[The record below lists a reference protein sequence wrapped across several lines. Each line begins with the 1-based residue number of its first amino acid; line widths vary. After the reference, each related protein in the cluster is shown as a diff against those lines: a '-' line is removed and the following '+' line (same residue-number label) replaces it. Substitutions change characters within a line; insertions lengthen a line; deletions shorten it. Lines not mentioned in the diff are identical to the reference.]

1 MRSVNPRYH
10 RTILIICGS
19 IGCFGWLFGITC
31 GILGY
36 ETAGVDLCVIGFVGT
51 VIGGTFAMLYWPTK
65 D

>member
-10 RTILIICGS
+10 GTILIICGS
-19 IGCFGWLFGITC
+19 IGCFGWLFGITG